1 MPPKDF
7 EDHAKDAFDRIK
19 NSVGT
24 KANEVTYQPKIG
36 SAVKLKGIFDDRAQE
51 VNPDTE
57 QPISSNV
64 YTLGIKLDDL
74 PKAPLKGDKVTI
86 KNTLY
91 RVVDALE
98 DGIPGVSTVLVL
110 HRIDP

>member
-24 KANEVTYQPKIG
+24 KLNEITYQHKSGGTANI
-36 SAVKLKGIFDDRAQE
+36 KGIFDDRAQD
-51 VNPDTE
+51 VDPDTE
-57 QPISSNV
+57 QPVSSNV

-74 PKAPLKGDKVTI
+74 LKAPVKGDKITI
-86 KNTLY
+86 KKKLY

-110 HRIDP
+110 HRADS